1 MECNRRKKGPA
12 DRMAYHDMGKCLLKS
27 LTMDVID
34 LVSKLA
40 DLHIRSEDWVN
51 GEKGGHDDALLPA
64 VRRLPPLWTAY
75 PALWPHPPTRG

>member
-1 MECNRRKKGPA
+1 MECDRRKKGPA

-34 LVSKLA
+34 LVIKLA
-40 DLHIRSEDWVN
+40 DLHNDWVT
-51 GEKGGHDDALLPA
+51 GEEGGDDDALLSA
-64 VRRLPPLWTAY
+64 VLDACRPCGRHIP

>member
-40 DLHIRSEDWVN
+40 DLYKDWVT
-51 GEKGGHDDALLPA
+51 GEEAGDDDALLPA
-64 VRRLPPLWTAY
+64 VRRLPPLWTAF
-75 PALWPHPPTRG
+75 PALWRHPPTR